1 MAKWTE
7 NKKIN
12 YMKTLKLI
20 LVSIAIIFSCGLTF
34 GQDSA
39 SESDIKSALNGFKFR
54 SIGPA
59 FMSGRIADIAID
71 PINENVW
78 YVAVGSGGVWK
89 TENSGT
95 TWKPIADDMPFYS
108 TGCITVDP
116 HNNSSIWLGTGENV
130 GGRHV
135 GIGHGIYHSSD
146 GGESWDDMGLKE
158 SEHISKIIVSP
169 KDPNVVWAASQGPL
183 WSSGGERGL
192 FKTSDG
198 GRTWRNTLEINKWTG
213 VTDLV
218 IDPKN
223 PDILYAAS
231 WQRHRNVAAL
241 MGGGPG
247 TSIYKSTDGGENW
260 FEIDNGLPS
269 SNMGK
274 IGLAIS
280 PLKPNV
286 LYAAIELDRR
296 NGAVYRSENSGGSWK
311 KMSNTVSGGTGPH
324 YYQELVA
331 SPHVF
336 DKIYLMNVRVLVSED
351 GGENFYTMSERRKH
365 SDNHSLTFKAND
377 PNYML
382 IGTDGGIYESFD
394 DSETWKFV
402 GNLPLTQFYKLAVD
416 DAEPFYNV
424 YGGTQDNNTQGGPSR
439 TFKRSGISN
448 GEWQVVLGGD
458 GHQPA
463 TEPGNPNIIYA
474 QSQQGYINRIDM
486 TNGETVSIRPQ
497 EGIDEPYER
506 FNWDSPILV
515 SYHDPKRL
523 YFGTQ
528 RVWRSDNRGDD
539 WSVISG
545 DLTKDEERLSLPIM
559 GKVQSFDNAWD
570 VYAMST
576 YNTITSLSESPLDE
590 NILYAGTDDGIIQ
603 YTKNGGKDWIKMAV
617 DRLPNTPASAFVND
631 IKADLHNKETAYVV
645 LDNHKF
651 GDYKPYL
658 FKTTN
663 GGKNWKSIS
672 KGIPEGTLLWRIV
685 QDHVDEN
692 ILFLATEYGVYIS
705 LDQGEN
711 WYSFSKG
718 LPTISVRDMAIQK
731 RENDL
736 VLATFG
742 RSFYVLDDYSALRKI
757 NTETVSKNAM
767 LFEPRK
773 ALQYN
778 QIIGGTTSDGMSS
791 YYAKN
796 PRYGANIKYYI
807 KEGESSIRSERIA
820 RESFR
825 GVNYSVVE
833 ALISAGYETPRSLFD
848 EEVVDIADSSNL
860 SIDEVK
866 AAISVIKENQRKGVD
881 ISFPGWNQLDA
892 EVNENYAKSIILIKD
907 SKGNVV
913 KEISGPFSR
922 GVHEVNWDLT
932 KEYATT
938 INLGSSYSSGLDKW
952 VDPGNYSVE
961 LYKSYRGEITKISN
975 PVSLVVE
982 RIRSGVLSNPMKE
995 KHEAYYQDLASLYK
1009 QVSYYDSKFEKS
1021 NEMVN
1026 SFKTMVKHVSEK
1038 RNEIEKSIAMLIE
1051 KGNTLYS
1058 KLYGSKSKKEIGE
1071 KEPLTIFD
1079 RLSNARG
1086 GWYSSSYGPT
1096 SLHMQ
1101 SFDMAKKMFQ
1111 SLKPKMDSY
1120 FVEIERVEKILEEAG
1135 APIVLD

>member
-1 MAKWTE
+1 
-7 NKKIN
+7 
-12 YMKTLKLI
+12 MKNLKLL
-20 LVSIAIIFSCGLTF
+20 LVSFVILFSHNLTT
-34 GQDSA
+34 GQGFKGHEKERSA
-39 SESDIKSALNGFKFR
+39 VKSALNAFKFR

-71 PINENVW
+71 PTNENVW

-89 TENSGT
+89 TENAGT
-95 TWKPIADDMPFYS
+95 TWSPIADNMPFYS
-108 TGCITVDP
+108 TGCITIDP
-116 HNNSSIWLGTGENV
+116 HNNASIWLGTGENV

-135 GIGHGIYHSSD
+135 GIGHGVYHSND
-146 GGESWDDMGLKE
+146 GGESWDDMGLKK
-158 SEHISKIIVSP
+158 SEHISKIIVHP
-169 KDPNVVWAASQGPL
+169 QDPNTVWVASQGPL
-183 WSSGGERGL
+183 WSPGGERGL
-192 FKTSDG
+192 FKTTDG
-198 GRTWRNTLEINKWTG
+198 GKSWENTLDINEWTG

-218 IDPKN
+218 IDPTN

-231 WQRHRNVAAL
+231 WQKHRNVAAL

-247 TSIYKSTDGGENW
+247 TSLYKSTDGGDSW
-260 FEIDNGLPS
+260 LKIDNGLPS

-280 PLKPNV
+280 PMKPNV

-296 NGAVYRSENSGGSWK
+296 NGAVFRSENSGGSWQR
-311 KMSNTVSGGTGPH
+311 MSNTVSGGTGPH

-448 GEWQVVLGGD
+448 SEWKVVLGGD

-486 TNGETVSIRPQ
+486 TNGEITSIRPQ

-515 SYHDPKRL
+515 SHHDPKRL

-528 RVWRSDNRGDD
+528 RVWRSENRGDD
-539 WSVISG
+539 WKVISG
-545 DLTKDEERLSLPIM
+545 DLTKNEERLSLPIM

-576 YNTITSLSESPLDE
+576 YNTVTSLSESPIDE

-603 YTKNGGKDWIKMAV
+603 YTKDGGQNWTKMTV
-617 DRLPNTPASAFVND
+617 DKLPGTPASAFVND
-631 IKADLHNKETAYVV
+631 IKADLHDANTAYVV

-651 GDYKPYL
+651 GDYQPYL
-658 FKTTN
+658 FKTVN
-663 GGKNWKSIS
+663 GGKTWKSIS
-672 KGIPEGTLLWRIV
+672 NGIPDGTLLWRIV
-685 QDHVDEN
+685 QDHVNKN
-692 ILFLATEYGVYIS
+692 ILFLATEYGVYVS
-705 LDQGEN
+705 LNQGEE
-711 WYSFSKG
+711 WHDFSRG
-718 LPTISVRDMAIQK
+718 LPTISVRDLVIQK

-757 NTETVSKNAM
+757 NSETMEKDAFI
-767 LFEPRK
+767 FEPRK

-778 QIIGGTTSDGMSS
+778 QVSGGTTSDGMSS

-796 PRYGANIKYYI
+796 PRYGANIKYYV
-807 KEGESSIRSERIA
+807 KESEATLRSKRIA
-820 RESFR
+820 RESFC
-825 GVNYSVVE
+825 GVDLNAVE
-833 ALISAGYETPRSLFD
+833 ALIMSGYENPRSLLN
-848 EEVVDIADSSNL
+848 EDINDVAENSGL
-860 SIDEVK
+860 SKSEIKDIVL
-866 AAISVIKENQRKGVD
+866 VIKNNLKTGVN
-881 ISFPGWNQLDA
+881 IAFPGWEQLDA
-892 EVNENYAKSIILIKD
+892 EINEDYAKALIVIKD
-907 SKGNVV
+907 NNGN
-913 KEISGPFSR
+913 KIEEISRPLRR
-922 GVHEVNWDLT
+922 GVNEVNWDLT
-932 KEYATT
+932 KDIVTT
-938 INLGSSYSSGLDKW
+938 INSGSSYSSGLNRW
-952 VDPGNYSVE
+952 VEPGSYNVE
-961 LYKSYRGEITKISN
+961 LYKSIKGVVTEISE
-975 PVSLVVE
+975 PSVLVVE
-982 RIRSGVLSNPMKE
+982 RIKAGTLTNPE
-995 KHEAYYQDLASLYK
+995 SDKHNDYFNKLASLYK
-1009 QVSYYDSKFEKS
+1009 KINQYSSMFEKS
-1021 NEMVN
+1021 SERVK
-1026 SFKTMVKHVSEK
+1026 SYKAMVKYVSNNRSDMEK
-1038 RNEIEKSIAMLIE
+1038 NIASIA
-1051 KGNTLYS
+1051 KTQNNLYS
-1058 KLYGSKSKKEIGE
+1058 KLYGSKSKKEVGE
-1071 KEPLTIFD
+1071 KEPQSIFD

-1096 SLHMQ
+1096 KLHMK
-1101 SFDMAKKMFQ
+1101 SFDIAKEMFNRI
-1111 SLKPKMDSY
+1111 KPEMDAY
-1120 FVEIERVEKILEEAG
+1120 FENVKKVGKILEEAG